1 MKKKVSRRRPYE
13 LIKDLPDKGRSGKG
27 DLSIRS
33 EQILR
38 EPLKQKRQ
46 FTIIPSNT

>member
-13 LIKDLPDKGRSGKG
+13 LIKDLLDKRGSGKG

-33 EQILR
+33 EEILR